1 MGPICLWPGVQLG
14 FGEEETEVKSEQVTV
29 FEKPALAGTY
39 SETTVVWR
47 NLLFPQAPQTVSAGA
62 NGAQLWD

>member
-1 MGPICLWPGVQLG
+1 MG
-14 FGEEETEVKSEQVTV
+14 FGEEERDVKSGQVTV

-39 SETTVVWR
+39 NEATVVWR